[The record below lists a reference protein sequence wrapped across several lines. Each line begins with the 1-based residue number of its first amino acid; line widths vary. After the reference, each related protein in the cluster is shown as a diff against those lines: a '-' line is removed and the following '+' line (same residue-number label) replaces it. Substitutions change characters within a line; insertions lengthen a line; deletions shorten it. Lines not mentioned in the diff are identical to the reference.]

1 MPIGYMSIVLH
12 AHLPFVKHPEYPE
25 FLEEDWFFEAAV
37 ETYLPL
43 LDMMERLSRGG
54 HRFRLNMVVSPS
66 LAAMMSDPHH
76 QQRLRAYI
84 EKLLRLAGNEA
95 SRLRDDSRFG
105 PVARFYQDRLG
116 YLLDKYVNVY
126 HCNLIGALGNMMR
139 TGNLELMTCAATHG
153 LLPVLRMHPES
164 VRAQVRIGASE
175 FARHFGVRPRG
186 IWLPECG
193 YYEGLEEF
201 LADEDIR
208 YFLVDS
214 HCLHFANPSPAYGVH
229 APLFTRSGV
238 AAFGRDAESS
248 RQVWSAKEGYP
259 GDPAYREFY
268 RDVGYDRPFDEVRD
282 YVQPNGLRKQT
293 GLKFHRIT
301 GDVDLSCKQAYDRTL
316 AMRKVDEHAGNF
328 MFNRER
334 QIEYLAARMGR
345 APIVVSPYDAELFG
359 HWWFEGPDFLEAFF
373 RKSAWDQNVFRM
385 VSLGEYLDMEPVQ
398 QLGTPATGSWGDK
411 GYFEVWVNEGND
423 YIPRHLFECAES
435 MIALAAEFPLP
446 TPLQRRALNQCAR
459 ELLLAQSSDWPF
471 IVTMGT
477 MTQYAHRRVLDHVLR
492 FSRLASQIRSG
503 SIDEAWLGTLE
514 YRDSIFPEIDYRVY
528 CSAGE
533 GPITKE

>member
-1 MPIGYMSIVLH
+1 
-12 AHLPFVKHPEYPE
+12 
-25 FLEEDWFFEAAV
+25 
-37 ETYLPL
+37 
-43 LDMMERLSRGG
+43 
-54 HRFRLNMVVSPS
+54 
-66 LAAMMSDPHH
+66 
-76 QQRLRAYI
+76 
-84 EKLLRLAGNEA
+84 
-95 SRLRDDSRFG
+95 
-105 PVARFYQDRLG
+105 
-116 YLLDKYVNVY
+116 
-126 HCNLIGALGNMMR
+126 
-139 TGNLELMTCAATHG
+139 
-153 LLPVLRMHPES
+153 
-164 VRAQVRIGASE
+164 
-175 FARHFGVRPRG
+175 
-186 IWLPECG
+186 
-193 YYEGLEEF
+193 
-201 LADEDIR
+201 
-208 YFLVDS
+208 
-214 HCLHFANPSPAYGVH
+214 
-229 APLFTRSGV
+229 V

-301 GDVDLSCKQAYDRTL
+301 GDVDLSCKQVYDRTL

-345 APIVVSPYDAELFG
+345 APIVVAPYDAELFG

-398 QLGTPATGSWGDK
+398 QLGTPATGSWGDN
-411 GYFEVWVNEGND
+411 GYFEVWVNDGND

-446 TPLQRRALNQCAR
+446 TQLQRRALNQCAR

-471 IVTMGT
+471 IVTMET
-477 MTQYAHRRVLDHVLR
+477 MTQYAHRRVLEHVLR
-492 FSRLASQIRSG
+492 FSRLASQIRQG
-503 SIDEAWLGTLE
+503 SIDEAWLCTLE

-533 GPITKE
+533 NPINKE